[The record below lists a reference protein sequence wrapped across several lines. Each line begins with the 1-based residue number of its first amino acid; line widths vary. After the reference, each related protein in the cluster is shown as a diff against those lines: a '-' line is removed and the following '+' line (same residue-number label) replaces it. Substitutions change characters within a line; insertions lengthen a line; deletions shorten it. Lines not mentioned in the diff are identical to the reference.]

1 MVSDGTVEVLEGF
14 DGGSN
19 RKEAE
24 AIEVDDGCCIGGC
37 GACGES
43 GQRRKHLEE

>member
-1 MVSDGTVEVLEGF
+1 MVSDGTVEVLEGL

-24 AIEVDDGCCIGGC
+24 AIEVDDV
-37 GACGES
+37 
-43 GQRRKHLEE
+43 EELGFDWDERTKIRGLG